1 MAGESLS
8 DELCNA
14 SAQGKLSEVQRLLQN
29 GAQVNGYNSFNRTAL
44 QVAKL
49 GSTPVVEALLAAG
62 ANPNLQDPACGL
74 TVLHDAAVTGFRCTV
89 RALLDHGADA
99 NLVDE
104 WGNLPLHLAAKEGH
118 LEVIELL
125 IHHTAD
131 PGAVNKDG
139 LTAGQLARI
148 DGREDA
154 AALLVS
160 DA

>member
-118 LEVIELL
+118 LELYFLCKETLTISPL
-125 IHHTAD
+125 IYFYKWLYDRLSRST
-131 PGAVNKDG
+131 G
-139 LTAGQLARI
+139 
-148 DGREDA
+148 
-154 AALLVS
+154 LLVQ
-160 DA
+160 